1 MQKLKG
7 KKFMIHGEQLH
18 LSGVASFSDEVDGD
32 HGLEDHR
39 QERRESS

>member
-18 LSGVASFSDEVDGD
+18 LAGVASFSDEVDGD
-32 HGLEDHR
+32 GLDDHR
-39 QERRESS
+39 QRRAAS